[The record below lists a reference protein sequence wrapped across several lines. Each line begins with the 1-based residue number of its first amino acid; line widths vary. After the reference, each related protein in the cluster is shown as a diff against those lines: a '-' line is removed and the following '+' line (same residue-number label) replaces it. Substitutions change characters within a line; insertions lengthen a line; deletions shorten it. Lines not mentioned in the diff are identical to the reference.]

1 LDESHV
7 LGVHDV
13 SNLYAVP
20 LLLEQQALSALLT
33 ARLSLPVAAPEL
45 SAWRQL
51 SSDAESLARIAVS
64 REVRVAFVGKYVGLQ
79 DAYKSLIKAL
89 THAAIVCHVRLE
101 LVFVESSLLAGK
113 PDDDD
118 AAAAAAAADAWAK
131 VRLAHAVLVPGGF
144 GVRGVEGKVAAVRYA
159 RENRVPFF
167 GICLGLQV
175 AVIEITRT
183 VLGWHSNSEEFD
195 DRSTHYNDAE
205 LRISRDVFDG
215 SADDADAAAD
225 VPPPSRNVIVFM
237 PEVSKT
243 HMGGTMRLGE
253 RRTIIHDPQCLS
265 ARLYGAAEVF
275 ERHRHRY
282 EVDPT
287 CVAEIESRTDLR
299 FVGRDESGQRMEI
312 AELPESVH
320 PFFVAVQFH
329 PEFLSRPL
337 RPSPL
342 FVGFVKA
349 AAARMEAEHK

>member
-1 LDESHV
+1 MFKLTESHV
-7 LGVHDV
+7 IGVHDV

-20 LLLEQQALSALLT
+20 LLLEQQQLSALLT
-33 ARLSLPVAAPEL
+33 TRLGLAVPAPEL
-45 SAWRQL
+45 TAWRKL
-51 SSDAESLARIAVS
+51 SSDADSLAQIPVS
-64 REVRVAFVGKYVGLQ
+64 QEVRVAFVGKYIGLQ

-89 THAAIVCHVRLE
+89 THASIKCHVRLE
-101 LVFVESSLLAGK
+101 LVFVESSLLDGT
-113 PDDDD
+113 DD
-118 AAAAAAAADAWAK
+118 AAAGAEAWAK
-131 VRLAHAVLVPGGF
+131 VRSAHAVLVPGGF

-159 RENRVPFF
+159 RENGVPFF

-183 VLGWHSNSEEFD
+183 VLGWQSNSEEFD
-195 DRSTHYNDAE
+195 DKSTHYHDAE
-205 LRISRDVFDG
+205 LRISRELFDG
-215 SADDADAAAD
+215 DAASASAA
-225 VPPPSRNVIVFM
+225 PPPRRNVIVFM

-265 ARLYGAAEVF
+265 ARLYGATDVF

-282 EVDPT
+282 EVDPA

-299 FVGRDESGQRMEI
+299 FVGRDETGQRMEI
-312 AELPESVH
+312 AELPQSKH

-337 RPSPL
+337 RPAPL
-342 FVGFVKA
+342 FVGFVQA
-349 AAARMEAEHK
+349 AAARQKQQSQH